1 MKKTYITPECLCYKT
16 EASMLLLAGSVG
28 HVKTS
33 NQTVRQY
40 DGDQLH
46 NDLIDDGTIAGPASE
61 YVGTDNEKNPVD
73 ESSIFGD

>member
-1 MKKTYITPECLCYKT
+1 MKKKYITPKSTFYEM
-16 EASMLLLAGSVG
+16 EASLPLLTSVSLK
-28 HVKTS
+28 H
-33 NQTVRQY
+33 QPMMQY

-46 NDLIDDGTIAGPASE
+46 EDLKEGNGQIAGPASE

>member
-1 MKKTYITPECLCYKT
+1 MKKKYITPKSTFYEM
-16 EASMLLLAGSVG
+16 EASLPILTSVRLT
-28 HVKTS
+28 H
-33 NQTVRQY
+33 QPMMQY

-46 NDLIDDGTIAGPASE
+46 EDLKEGNGQIAGPASE

>member
-28 HVKTS
+28 PIKTS

-46 NDLIDDGTIAGPASE
+46 NDLKDGTIAGPASE
-61 YVGTDNEKNPVD
+61 YVGTNNENNPVN
-73 ESSIFGD
+73 ESSIFDD

>member
-28 HVKTS
+28 HVKTN
-33 NQTVRQY
+33 NQTVMQY

-46 NDLIDDGTIAGPASE
+46 NDLIDRTIAGPASE

>member
-16 EASMLLLAGSVG
+16 EASMLHLAGSVG

-33 NQTVRQY
+33 NQTVMQY

-46 NDLIDDGTIAGPASE
+46 SDLKDGTIAGPASE
-61 YVGTDNEKNPVD
+61 YVGTNNENNPVN
-73 ESSIFGD
+73 ESSIFDD

>member
-16 EASMLLLAGSVG
+16 EASMSLLAGSPGTVG
-28 HVKTS
+28 MR
-33 NQTVRQY
+33 NQTVMQY

-46 NDLIDDGTIAGPASE
+46 SDLTGGTIAGPASE
-61 YVGTDNEKNPVD
+61 YVGTDNDKNPVD

>member
-16 EASMLLLAGSVG
+16 EASMLLLAGSPGTVG
-28 HVKTS
+28 MR
-33 NQTVRQY
+33 NQTVMQY

-46 NDLIDDGTIAGPASE
+46 SDLTGGTIAGPASE

>member
-16 EASMLLLAGSVG
+16 EAPMSLLAGSVG
-28 HVKTS
+28 TVKTG

-46 NDLIDDGTIAGPASE
+46 SDLTDGTIAGPASE
-61 YVGTDNEKNPVD
+61 YVGTNNENNPVN
-73 ESSIFGD
+73 ESSIF

>member
-28 HVKTS
+28 PIKTS
-33 NQTVRQY
+33 NRTVMQY

-46 NDLIDDGTIAGPASE
+46 NDLKDGTIAGPASE
-61 YVGTDNEKNPVD
+61 YVGTNNENNPVN
-73 ESSIFGD
+73 ESSIFDD

>member
-33 NQTVRQY
+33 NQTVWQY

-46 NDLIDDGTIAGPASE
+46 NDLKDGTIAGPASE
-61 YVGTDNEKNPVD
+61 YVGTDNENNPVD